1 MGRCSTD
8 CPIDRHPKGHYSR
21 DYLPR
26 DHYSTDCRPKDY
38 HPTDYRPMDSLPMD
52 SLPMDCRPMDYRPT
66 DCRSP
71 AGCQDR
77 TGRQRMPLLVAARTP
92 ELSPAGLMRSLLIV

>member
-8 CPIDRHPKGHYSR
+8 CPIDRHPKGHNSR

-26 DHYSTDCRPKDY
+26 DHYSTDYRPMDFHPMDFHPMDCRPKDY
-38 HPTDYRPMDSLPMD
+38 HPTD
-52 SLPMDCRPMDYRPT
+52 CRN
-66 DCRSP
+66 P

-77 TGRQRMPLLVAARTP
+77 TGRQRMPLLVATRTP